1 MPPDNIVLMRRYYR
15 QRYMATKRWKQLR
28 QDKLEQADYRCEL
41 CGTTPDKHKLDVHHL
56 TYKRLGGMPKSTITR
71 IRNRMNE
78 EQVVNGSAQRIVE
91 ASTNL
96 DERLAELLGES
107 LTALIGIAKTAQDE
121 VYRKTQNAGALAD
134 LYKEIASVTLQVL
147 NAAAEAN
154 DIED

>member
-1 MPPDNIVLMRRYYR
+1 MPVRTAPEVEAQI
-15 QRYMATKRWKQLR
+15 QAAIMAGAK
-28 QDKLEQADYRCEL
+28 QADLARHY
-41 CGTTPDKHKLDVHHL
+41 
-56 TYKRLGGMPKSTITR
+56 GMPKSTITR

-154 DIED
+154 DTED

>member
-1 MPPDNIVLMRRYYR
+1 MPVRTAPEVEAQIQAAIL
-15 QRYMATKRWKQLR
+15 AGAK
-28 QDKLEQADYRCEL
+28 QADLARHY
-41 CGTTPDKHKLDVHHL
+41 
-56 TYKRLGGMPKSTITR
+56 GMPKSTITR